1 MKMMESFQSIMVIE
15 VLAFGLHEGSVF
27 IYVSIRILWN
37 LNSSNCCW
45 FVSRRFCF
53 CFLDIVVPSRGRRGR
68 WALRGWSK
76 VFIVL
81 QCLCVNIH
89 VLYICSEQKQH
100 ILARFISLFA
110 QNTVTLQSYH
120 GDRLLPTTSSLQNKN
135 VHVRQKHTSTFWDCP
150 LVHF

>member
-1 MKMMESFQSIMVIE
+1 MKMIESFQSIMVIE

-27 IYVSIRILWN
+27 IYVNIRILWN

-68 WALRGWSK
+68 WVLRGWSK
-76 VFIVL
+76 VFTVL
-81 QCLCVNIH
+81 QCLCVNIY

-110 QNTVTLQSYH
+110 QNTE
-120 GDRLLPTTSSLQNKN
+120 LLYSHIMGIDYCQLPPHFRIKMY
-135 VHVRQKHTSTFWDCP
+135 VRQKHTNTFWDCP